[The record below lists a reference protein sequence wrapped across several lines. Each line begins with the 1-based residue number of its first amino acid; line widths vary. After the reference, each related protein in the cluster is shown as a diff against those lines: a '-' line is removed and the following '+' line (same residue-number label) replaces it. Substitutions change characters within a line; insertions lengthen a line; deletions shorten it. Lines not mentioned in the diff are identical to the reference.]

1 MFKKIFRFIRKT
13 VVFLLVCALALNS
26 ITFIALSYRKADESY
41 IEECSKV
48 VRTKFK
54 TQLTVVQTDEKAEPG
69 FTSEPPVVMDIP
81 VGTQVKVLAIYQ
93 KGLNGNTKPYYY
105 NIYQK
110 RLIELPDG
118 TRGYAELPEACLGM
132 KIKDKT
138 GKTHIITG
146 IGKEKA
152 EQGENPY
159 FLLFDG
165 EKQHHSFKD
174 FTFQKEWTS
183 HGYAYPIYIGN
194 PEIAGLSLSLGK
206 GFYSYP
212 FIIDIFFI
220 PYWLRLILGISGIL
234 FFLFYIPFK
243 YFYWLSKVSAKP
255 LYDETLSASEA
266 RKKAQRRHS
275 IGWWAFLILTGSI
288 VNPFMWFVIWLVSS
302 WKSEL
307 NGLMK
312 IRCPRC
318 NKMGVIITTNG
329 YNIKLAGSSIE
340 DFEEHKYFEH
350 GSAYADDKY
359 REFLKNSSRQ
369 QSLSIKGRRRVY
381 KYLESWNEDYK
392 CPYCGY
398 VASKAV
404 SHTSKRDGE
413 VIDGTVTRTV
423 Y

>member
-1 MFKKIFRFIRKT
+1 MLKRFFRFIRKT
-13 VVFLLVCALALNS
+13 IVFLFVCALALNY

-69 FTSEPPVVMDIP
+69 STSEPPVVMDIP

-152 EQGENPY
+152 EQGENPH

-183 HGYAYPIYIGN
+183 HGYAYPIYTDN
-194 PEIAGLSLSLGK
+194 PGITGLSLSLGK

-212 FIIDIFFI
+212 FIINIFFI

-255 LYDETLSASEA
+255 LYDDTLSASEA

-350 GSAYADDKY
+350 GSASADDKY

>member
-1 MFKKIFRFIRKT
+1 MFKKFFRFIRKT

-54 TQLTVVQTDEKAEPG
+54 TQLTVVQTDEKAESG
-69 FTSEPPVVMDIP
+69 FTSEPPVIMDIP

-105 NIYQK
+105 NIYQD

-174 FTFQKEWTS
+174 FTFQKERNS
-183 HGYAYPIYIGN
+183 RGYAYPIYTDN
-194 PEIAGLSLSLGK
+194 PGITGLSLSLGK

-220 PYWLRLILGISGIL
+220 PYWLRLILGIFGIL

-255 LYDETLSASEA
+255 LYDDTLSASEA

-350 GSAYADDKY
+350 GSASADDKY

>member
-1 MFKKIFRFIRKT
+1 MLKRFFRFIRKT

-69 FTSEPPVVMDIP
+69 STSEPPVVMDIP

-93 KGLNGNTKPYYY
+93 KGLSGNTKPYYY

-243 YFYWLSKVSAKP
+243 YFYWLSKISTKP

-350 GSAYADDKY
+350 GSASADDKY

>member
-1 MFKKIFRFIRKT
+1 MFKRFFRFIRKT
-13 VVFLLVCALALNS
+13 IVFLFVCALALNS

-54 TQLTVVQTDEKAEPG
+54 TQLTVVQTDEKAESG
-69 FTSEPPVVMDIP
+69 SMSEPPVIMDIP
-81 VGTQVKVLAIYQ
+81 VGTQVKVLAIYK
-93 KGLNGNTKPYYY
+93 KGLNGDVKPYYY
-105 NIYQK
+105 NFYQD

-118 TRGYAELPEACLGM
+118 TRGYAKFPEACLGM
-132 KIKDKT
+132 KLKDKEGNT
-138 GKTHIITG
+138 HVITDIRKNKEQPDKAPYSIFIDEGKQSC
-146 IGKEKA
+146 K
-152 EQGENPY
+152 
-159 FLLFDG
+159 L
-165 EKQHHSFKD
+165 SD
-174 FTFQKEWTS
+174 FTFMKERNS
-183 HGYAYPIYIGN
+183 HGYAYPIYTDN
-194 PEIAGLSLSLGK
+194 PGITGLSLSLGK

-350 GSAYADDKY
+350 GSASADDKY
-359 REFLKNSSRQ
+359 REFLKNSTRQ

-404 SHTSKRDGE
+404 SHTGKRDGE

>member
-1 MFKKIFRFIRKT
+1 MLKRFFRFIRKT
-13 VVFLLVCALALNS
+13 IVFLFVCALALNC

-41 IEECSKV
+41 IEECSKM

-54 TQLTVVQTDEKAEPG
+54 TQLTVVQTDEKAESG
-69 FTSEPPVVMDIP
+69 SMSEPPVIMDIP

-93 KGLNGNTKPYYY
+93 EGLNGNTKPYYY

-152 EQGENPY
+152 EQGENQY

-183 HGYAYPIYIGN
+183 HGYAYPIYTDN
-194 PEIAGLSLSLGK
+194 PGITGLSLSLGK

-350 GSAYADDKY
+350 GSASADDKY

>member
-1 MFKKIFRFIRKT
+1 MFKKFFRFIRKT

-69 FTSEPPVVMDIP
+69 STSEPPVVMDIP

-194 PEIAGLSLSLGK
+194 PEIAGLSLPLGK

-255 LYDETLSASEA
+255 LYDDTLSASEA

>member
-1 MFKKIFRFIRKT
+1 MFKKFFRFIRKA

-54 TQLTVVQTDEKAEPG
+54 TQLTVVQTDENAESG
-69 FTSEPPVVMDIP
+69 SMSEPPVIMDIP

-350 GSAYADDKY
+350 GSASADDKY

>member
-1 MFKKIFRFIRKT
+1 MFKRFFRFIRKT
-13 VVFLLVCALALNS
+13 IVFLFVCALALNS

-54 TQLTVVQTDEKAEPG
+54 TQLTVVQTDEKAESG
-69 FTSEPPVVMDIP
+69 SMSEPPVIMDIP
-81 VGTQVKVLAIYQ
+81 VGTQVKVLAIY
-93 KGLNGNTKPYYY
+93 KRGLNGDVKPYYY
-105 NIYQK
+105 NFYQD
-110 RLIELPDG
+110 RLIELPNG
-118 TRGYAELPEACLGM
+118 TRGYAKFPEACLGM
-132 KIKDKT
+132 KLKDKEGNT
-138 GKTHIITG
+138 HVITDIRKNKEQPDKAPYSIFIDEGKQSC
-146 IGKEKA
+146 K
-152 EQGENPY
+152 
-159 FLLFDG
+159 L
-165 EKQHHSFKD
+165 SD
-174 FTFQKEWTS
+174 FTFMKERNS
-183 HGYAYPIYIGN
+183 HGYAYPIYTDN
-194 PEIAGLSLSLGK
+194 PGITGLSLSLGK

-255 LYDETLSASEA
+255 LYDDTLSASEA

-318 NKMGVIITTNG
+318 NKMGIIITTNG

-350 GSAYADDKY
+350 GSASADDKY
-359 REFLKNSSRQ
+359 REFLKNSTRQ
-369 QSLSIKGRRRVY
+369 QSLNIKGRRRVY

-404 SHTSKRDGE
+404 SHTGKRDGE

>member
-54 TQLTVVQTDEKAEPG
+54 TQLTVVQTDEKAEAG

>member
-1 MFKKIFRFIRKT
+1 MLKRFFRFIRKT
-13 VVFLLVCALALNS
+13 IVFLFVCALALNS

-54 TQLTVVQTDEKAEPG
+54 TQLTVVQTDEKAESG
-69 FTSEPPVVMDIP
+69 SMSEPPVIMDIP

-118 TRGYAELPEACLGM
+118 TRGYAKFPEACLGM
-132 KIKDKT
+132 KLK
-138 GKTHIITG
+138 
-146 IGKEKA
+146 GKEGNTHVITDIRKNKEQPDKA
-152 EQGENPY
+152 PY
-159 FLLFDG
+159 SIFIDG
-165 EKQHHSFKD
+165 GKQSCKLSD
-174 FTFQKEWTS
+174 FTFMKERNS
-183 HGYAYPIYIGN
+183 RGYAYPIYTDN
-194 PEIAGLSLSLGK
+194 PGITGLSLSLGK

-255 LYDETLSASEA
+255 LYDDTLSASEA

-350 GSAYADDKY
+350 GSASADDKY
-359 REFLKNSSRQ
+359 REFLKNSTRQ
-369 QSLSIKGRRRVY
+369 QSLNIKGRRRVY

-404 SHTSKRDGE
+404 SHTGKRDGE

>member
-1 MFKKIFRFIRKT
+1 MLKRFFRFIRKT
-13 VVFLLVCALALNS
+13 IVFLFVCALALNS

-54 TQLTVVQTDEKAEPG
+54 TQLTVVQTDEKAESG
-69 FTSEPPVVMDIP
+69 STSEPPVVMDIP

-118 TRGYAELPEACLGM
+118 TRGYAKFPEACLGM
-132 KIKDKT
+132 KLKDKEGNT
-138 GKTHIITG
+138 HVITDIRKNKEQPDKAPYSIFIDEGKQSC
-146 IGKEKA
+146 K
-152 EQGENPY
+152 
-159 FLLFDG
+159 L
-165 EKQHHSFKD
+165 SD
-174 FTFQKEWTS
+174 FTFMKERNS
-183 HGYAYPIYIGN
+183 RGYAYPIYTDN
-194 PEIAGLSLSLGK
+194 PGITGLSLSLGK

-255 LYDETLSASEA
+255 LYDDTLSASEA

-350 GSAYADDKY
+350 GSASADDKY
-359 REFLKNSSRQ
+359 REFLKNSTRQ

-404 SHTSKRDGE
+404 SHTGKRDGE

>member
-1 MFKKIFRFIRKT
+1 MFKKFFRFIRKT

-54 TQLTVVQTDEKAEPG
+54 TQLTVVQTDEKAESG
-69 FTSEPPVVMDIP
+69 STSEPPVVMDIP

-93 KGLNGNTKPYYY
+93 MGLNGNTKPYYY

-183 HGYAYPIYIGN
+183 HGYAYPIYTDN
-194 PEIAGLSLSLGK
+194 PGITGLSLSLGK

-340 DFEEHKYFEH
+340 DFEEHKYFAH
-350 GSAYADDKY
+350 GSASADDKY

-398 VASKAV
+398 VALKAV
-404 SHTSKRDGE
+404 SHTSERDGE

>member
-1 MFKKIFRFIRKT
+1 MLKRFFRFIRKT
-13 VVFLLVCALALNS
+13 IVFLFVCALALNC

-48 VRTKFK
+48 VRTQFK
-54 TQLTVVQTDEKAEPG
+54 TQLTVVQTDEKAESG
-69 FTSEPPVVMDIP
+69 STSEPPVVMDIP

-132 KIKDKT
+132 KLKDKEGNT
-138 GKTHIITG
+138 HMITDIRKRKEVQGKAPYYIFIDS
-146 IGKEKA
+146 GKQSYE
-152 EQGENPY
+152 
-159 FLLFDG
+159 L
-165 EKQHHSFKD
+165 SD
-174 FTFQKEWTS
+174 FTFVKDRTS
-183 HGYAYPIYIGN
+183 RAYAYPVYTDN
-194 PEIAGLSLSLGK
+194 PGISGLSLSLGK

-212 FIIDIFFI
+212 FIIDLFVI
-220 PYWLRLILGISGIL
+220 PFWLRLVLGFSGLL
-234 FFLFYIPFK
+234 FFLFYVPFK
-243 YFYWLSKVSAKP
+243 YFMWLSDVSAQP
-255 LYDETLSASEA
+255 LYNDCLTADEAK
-266 RKKAQRRHS
+266 RKAQTRHA
-275 IGWWAFLILTGSI
+275 IGWWAFFIFTGSFLNPIMWLILWMFST
-288 VNPFMWFVIWLVSS
+288 WQ
-302 WKSEL
+302 SEL

-312 IRCPRC
+312 IRCPKC
-318 NKMGVIITTNG
+318 NKMGVVITTNG

-350 GSAYADDKY
+350 GSASADDKY

>member
-1 MFKKIFRFIRKT
+1 MLKRFFRFIRKT

-54 TQLTVVQTDEKAEPG
+54 TQLTVVQTDEKAESG
-69 FTSEPPVVMDIP
+69 SMSEPPVIMDIP

-212 FIIDIFFI
+212 FIIDIFVI

-234 FFLFYIPFK
+234 FFLFYIPLK

-350 GSAYADDKY
+350 GSASADDKY

>member
-1 MFKKIFRFIRKT
+1 MFKKIFRFIRK
-13 VVFLLVCALALNS
+13 VIVFLFVCALALNS

-54 TQLTVVQTDEKAEPG
+54 TQLTVVQTDEKAAPG

-183 HGYAYPIYIGN
+183 HGYAYPIYTDN
-194 PEIAGLSLSLGK
+194 PGITGLSLSFGK

-255 LYDETLSASEA
+255 LYDDTLSASEA

>member
-1 MFKKIFRFIRKT
+1 MLKRFFRFIRKT
-13 VVFLLVCALALNS
+13 IVFLFVCALALNS

-48 VRTKFK
+48 VRTQFK
-54 TQLTVVQTDEKAEPG
+54 TQLTVVQTDEKAESG
-69 FTSEPPVVMDIP
+69 STSEPPVVMDIP

-183 HGYAYPIYIGN
+183 HGYAYPIYTDN
-194 PEIAGLSLSLGK
+194 PGITGLSLSLGK

-318 NKMGVIITTNG
+318 NKMGVIIITNG

-350 GSAYADDKY
+350 GSASADDKY

>member
-1 MFKKIFRFIRKT
+1 MKLKDKEGNTHVITDIRKNKEQPDK
-13 VVFLLVCALALNS
+13 APYS
-26 ITFIALSYRKADESY
+26 IFIDEGKQSCKLS
-41 IEECSKV
+41 
-48 VRTKFK
+48 
-54 TQLTVVQTDEKAEPG
+54 
-69 FTSEPPVVMDIP
+69 
-81 VGTQVKVLAIYQ
+81 
-93 KGLNGNTKPYYY
+93 
-105 NIYQK
+105 
-110 RLIELPDG
+110 
-118 TRGYAELPEACLGM
+118 
-132 KIKDKT
+132 
-138 GKTHIITG
+138 
-146 IGKEKA
+146 
-152 EQGENPY
+152 
-159 FLLFDG
+159 
-165 EKQHHSFKD
+165 D
-174 FTFQKEWTS
+174 FTFMKERNS
-183 HGYAYPIYIGN
+183 RGYAYPIYTDN
-194 PEIAGLSLSLGK
+194 PGITGLSLSLGK

-350 GSAYADDKY
+350 GSASADDKY

>member
-1 MFKKIFRFIRKT
+1 MFKKFFRFIRKT
-13 VVFLLVCALALNS
+13 VVFLLVCALALNC

-48 VRTKFK
+48 IRTKFK
-54 TQLTVVQTDEKAEPG
+54 TQLTVVQTDEKAESG
-69 FTSEPPVVMDIP
+69 STSEPPVVMDIP

-152 EQGENPY
+152 EQDENPY

-183 HGYAYPIYIGN
+183 HGYAYPIYTDN
-194 PEIAGLSLSLGK
+194 PGITRLSLSLGK

-350 GSAYADDKY
+350 GSASADDKY

-369 QSLSIKGRRRVY
+369 QSLSIKGRRRDY

>member
-54 TQLTVVQTDEKAEPG
+54 TQLTVVQTDEKAEAG

-93 KGLNGNTKPYYY
+93 EGLNGNTKPYYY

-255 LYDETLSASEA
+255 LYDDTLSASEA

>member
-69 FTSEPPVVMDIP
+69 STSEPPVVMDIP

-288 VNPFMWFVIWLVSS
+288 INPFMWFVIWLVSS

-350 GSAYADDKY
+350 GSASADDKY

-398 VASKAV
+398 VALKAV

>member
-1 MFKKIFRFIRKT
+1 MFKRFFRFIRKT
-13 VVFLLVCALALNS
+13 IVFLFVCALALNS

-54 TQLTVVQTDEKAEPG
+54 TQLTVVQTDEKAESG
-69 FTSEPPVVMDIP
+69 SMSEPPVIMDIP

-105 NIYQK
+105 NIYQD

-118 TRGYAELPEACLGM
+118 TRGYAKFPEACLGM
-132 KIKDKT
+132 KLKDKEGNT
-138 GKTHIITG
+138 HVITDIRKNKEQPDKAPYSIFIDEGKQSC
-146 IGKEKA
+146 K
-152 EQGENPY
+152 
-159 FLLFDG
+159 L
-165 EKQHHSFKD
+165 SD
-174 FTFQKEWTS
+174 FTFMKERNS
-183 HGYAYPIYIGN
+183 HGYAYPIYTDN
-194 PEIAGLSLSLGK
+194 PGITGLSLSLGK

-350 GSAYADDKY
+350 GSASADDKY
-359 REFLKNSSRQ
+359 REFLKNSTRQ

-404 SHTSKRDGE
+404 SHTGKRDGE

>member
-54 TQLTVVQTDEKAEPG
+54 TQLTVVQTDEKAESG

-350 GSAYADDKY
+350 GSASADDKY

-381 KYLESWNEDYK
+381 KYLESWNEDYQ

>member
-1 MFKKIFRFIRKT
+1 MFKRFFRFIRKT
-13 VVFLLVCALALNS
+13 IVFLFVCALALNS

-54 TQLTVVQTDEKAEPG
+54 TQLTVVQTDEKAESG
-69 FTSEPPVVMDIP
+69 SMSEPPVIMDIP
-81 VGTQVKVLAIYQ
+81 VGTQVKVLAIY
-93 KGLNGNTKPYYY
+93 KRGLNGDVKPYYY
-105 NIYQK
+105 NFYQD

-118 TRGYAELPEACLGM
+118 TRGYAKFPEACLGM
-132 KIKDKT
+132 KLKDKEGNT
-138 GKTHIITG
+138 HVITDIRKNKEQPDKAPYSIFIDEGKQSC
-146 IGKEKA
+146 K
-152 EQGENPY
+152 
-159 FLLFDG
+159 L
-165 EKQHHSFKD
+165 SD
-174 FTFQKEWTS
+174 FTFMKERNS
-183 HGYAYPIYIGN
+183 HGYAYPIYTDN
-194 PEIAGLSLSLGK
+194 PGITGLSLSLGK

-255 LYDETLSASEA
+255 LYDDTLSASEA

-350 GSAYADDKY
+350 GSASADDKY
-359 REFLKNSSRQ
+359 REFLKNSTRQ
-369 QSLSIKGRRRVY
+369 QSLNIKGRRRVY

-404 SHTSKRDGE
+404 SHTGKRDGE

>member
-1 MFKKIFRFIRKT
+1 MFKKFFRFIRKT

-255 LYDETLSASEA
+255 LYDDTLSASEA

-398 VASKAV
+398 VALKAV

>member
-54 TQLTVVQTDEKAEPG
+54 TQLTVVQTDEKAESG

-288 VNPFMWFVIWLVSS
+288 VNPFMWFFIWLVSS

-350 GSAYADDKY
+350 GSASADDKY

-404 SHTSKRDGE
+404 SHTSKRDSE

>member
-1 MFKKIFRFIRKT
+1 MFKRFFRFIRKT
-13 VVFLLVCALALNS
+13 IVFLFVCALALNS

-54 TQLTVVQTDEKAEPG
+54 TQLTVVQTDEKAESG
-69 FTSEPPVVMDIP
+69 SMSEPPVIMDIP
-81 VGTQVKVLAIYQ
+81 VGTPVKVLAIYK

-118 TRGYAELPEACLGM
+118 TRGYAKFPEACLGM
-132 KIKDKT
+132 KLKDKEGNT
-138 GKTHIITG
+138 HVITDIRKNKEQPDKAPYSIFIDEGKQSC
-146 IGKEKA
+146 K
-152 EQGENPY
+152 
-159 FLLFDG
+159 L
-165 EKQHHSFKD
+165 SD
-174 FTFQKEWTS
+174 FTFMKERNS
-183 HGYAYPIYIGN
+183 HGYAYPIYTDN
-194 PEIAGLSLSLGK
+194 PGITGLSLSLGK

-255 LYDETLSASEA
+255 LYDDTLSASEA

-350 GSAYADDKY
+350 GSASADDKY
-359 REFLKNSSRQ
+359 REFLKNSTRQ

-404 SHTSKRDGE
+404 SHTGKRDGE

>member
-1 MFKKIFRFIRKT
+1 MFKKFFRFIRKT

-54 TQLTVVQTDEKAEPG
+54 TQLTVVQTDEKAESG
-69 FTSEPPVVMDIP
+69 SMSEPPVIMDIP
-81 VGTQVKVLAIYQ
+81 VGTQVKVLAIYK
-93 KGLNGNTKPYYY
+93 KGLNGDVKPYYY
-105 NIYQK
+105 NFYQD

-118 TRGYAELPEACLGM
+118 TRGYAKFPEACLGM
-132 KIKDKT
+132 KLKDKEGNT
-138 GKTHIITG
+138 HVITDIRKNKEQPDKAPYSIFIDEGKQSC
-146 IGKEKA
+146 K
-152 EQGENPY
+152 
-159 FLLFDG
+159 L
-165 EKQHHSFKD
+165 SD
-174 FTFQKEWTS
+174 FTFMKERNS
-183 HGYAYPIYIGN
+183 HGYAYPIYTDN
-194 PEIAGLSLSLGK
+194 PGITGLSLSLGK

-350 GSAYADDKY
+350 GSASADDKY
-359 REFLKNSSRQ
+359 REFLKNSTRQ

-404 SHTSKRDGE
+404 SHTGKRDGE

>member
-13 VVFLLVCALALNS
+13 IVFLFVCALALNS

-54 TQLTVVQTDEKAEPG
+54 TQLTVVQTDEKAESG
-69 FTSEPPVVMDIP
+69 SMSEPPVIMDIP

-266 RKKAQRRHS
+266 RKKAQKRHS

-398 VASKAV
+398 VALKAV

>member
-1 MFKKIFRFIRKT
+1 MFKIFFRFIRKT
-13 VVFLLVCALALNS
+13 IVFLFVCALALNS

-54 TQLTVVQTDEKAEPG
+54 TQLTVVQTDEKTESG
-69 FTSEPPVVMDIP
+69 SMSEPPVIMDIP
-81 VGTQVKVLAIYQ
+81 VGTPVKVLAIYQ

-255 LYDETLSASEA
+255 LYDDTLSASEA

-350 GSAYADDKY
+350 GSASADDKY
-359 REFLKNSSRQ
+359 REFLKNSTRQ